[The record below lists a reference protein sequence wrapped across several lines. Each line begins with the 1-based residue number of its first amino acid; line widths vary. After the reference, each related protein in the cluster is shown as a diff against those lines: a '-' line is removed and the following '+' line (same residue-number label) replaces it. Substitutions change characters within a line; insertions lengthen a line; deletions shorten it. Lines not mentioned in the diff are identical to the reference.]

1 MSKDNVLK
9 KQFQQK
15 DVQRLRNLV
24 QGKHGAKSSVSSGYT
39 KAQEFH
45 IEGDIWEEDGR
56 QWTIKNGI
64 KQNITKLD
72 KARET
77 VNFPIF
83 CPSCKKPMKAHL
95 DKKWYK
101 MYKRCYNCQIDF
113 EFEIRRQGLWE
124 EYEKTIFNS
133 DIDGI
138 TEKFQIWMDDEIA
151 NESNNTFVTEAGDVE
166 KWVGSG
172 KAKMLETKEE
182 AIKYL
187 QSLKKQ

>member
-1 MSKDNVLK
+1 MADNVLK
-9 KQFQQK
+9 KEFSQK
-15 DVQRLRNLV
+15 DVQRVRNLV
-24 QGKHGAKSSVSSGYT
+24 HGKYGDKTQQSVGYT

-45 IEGDIWEEDGR
+45 SEGDIWEEDGR

-83 CPSCKKPMKAHL
+83 CPSCKKPMKPHL
-95 DKKWYK
+95 DKKWYN

-182 AIKYL
+182 DIKYL